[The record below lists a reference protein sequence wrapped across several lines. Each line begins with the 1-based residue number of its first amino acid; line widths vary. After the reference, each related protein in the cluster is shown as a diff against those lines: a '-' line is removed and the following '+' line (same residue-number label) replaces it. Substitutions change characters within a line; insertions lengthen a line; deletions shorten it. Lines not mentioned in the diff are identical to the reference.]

1 MVVWNSGFRENR
13 YVLCLHLLTM
23 NQILMLG
30 VLCSTIIEH
39 VQNICSSD
47 EGPVSFCIYY
57 YFDFKD
63 RRRQNLDGFIRSA
76 LAQFCQQNTTIP
88 REVMDLY
95 TDRGR
100 KGRDPTLASL
110 VETLLMLLKQS
121 ENTYI
126 VLDALDESREQKEVL
141 QLISR
146 IKEGY
151 GYSANILITSRM
163 ERQIQTGLQYL
174 STWEIC
180 LHGPQVH
187 RDIQTLV
194 NRVLVTDPV
203 LSKRPVQL
211 KKEIEQALVNGASGM
226 YVQPSWCE
234 FSPSPIIDH
243 R

>member
-88 REVMDLY
+88 REEENVSVWSLM
-95 TDRGR
+95 GR
-100 KGRDPTLASL
+100 RFF
-110 VETLLMLLKQS
+110 Q
-121 ENTYI
+121 
-126 VLDALDESREQKEVL
+126 
-141 QLISR
+141 
-146 IKEGY
+146 
-151 GYSANILITSRM
+151 
-163 ERQIQTGLQYL
+163 QIQLL
-174 STWEIC
+174 SRVSR
-180 LHGPQVH
+180 PQAARQH
-187 RDIQTLV
+187 RHPI
-194 NRVLVTDPV
+194 P
-203 LSKRPVQL
+203 PP
-211 KKEIEQALVNGASGM
+211 
-226 YVQPSWCE
+226 PSMK
-234 FSPSPIIDH
+234 
-243 R
+243 